1 MKITKRQLQ
10 RIIAEEHEL
19 IYGTRGPSSRKT
31 SINKRRSQLMDEA
44 WARNETE
51 LLREFGF
58 LKMLKG
64 ALGAGGDA
72 LGALGAKA
80 AQSAGEFI
88 SKQAQAAKGAAE
100 EAAKSIANY
109 ADQGWSEWAQ
119 GYAKKMEDE
128 FTNDILDNYDKLL
141 KIIGKDGRKKNEE
154 GKWEKLTPEAATAM
168 AMDVL
173 SAAMEAA
180 KQRVYVGA
188 GKVDA
193 KSKLEVLDG
202 GKAEEGDKQAA
213 GYVPTGTVLEGHFR
227 KHKRARKLR
236 EARERTKAT
245 NKRKTT
251 RRRRR

>member
-1 MKITKRQLQ
+1 
-10 RIIAEEHEL
+10 
-19 IYGTRGPSSRKT
+19 
-31 SINKRRSQLMDEA
+31 MDEA

-64 ALGAGGDA
+64 ALGSGGDA
-72 LGALGAKA
+72 LGALGSKA
-80 AQSAGEFI
+80 AQNAGEFI
-88 SKQAQAAKGAAE
+88 SKQAKAAKGAAE

-119 GYAKKMEDE
+119 GYATKMEKE
-128 FTNDILDNYDKLL
+128 FADDILANYDKLL
-141 KIIGKDGRKKNEE
+141 QIVGKDGRKKNEE

-180 KQRVYVGA
+180 KERVYVGA

-202 GKAEEGDKQAA
+202 GKSEEGDKQAA

-236 EARERTKAT
+236 EARARTKTA